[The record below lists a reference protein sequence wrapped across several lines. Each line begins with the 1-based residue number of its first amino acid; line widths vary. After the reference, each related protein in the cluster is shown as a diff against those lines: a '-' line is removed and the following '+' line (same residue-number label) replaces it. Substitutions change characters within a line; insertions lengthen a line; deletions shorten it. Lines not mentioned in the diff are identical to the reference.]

1 MRGELEVDKDRSDQ
15 VPENRDELQSQ
26 NQSQDLDAHP
36 DSDPEYFEV
45 SCRLIPLGPAL
56 VMILFCLLISTFSWI
71 IASFINQLLAGGIAA
86 ISIVL
91 QMFLIPI
98 VFLHATRMKIRLSR
112 HGIQVVS
119 SMHSSTMLRRLSRSW
134 TDLHSVRLRRL
145 KSPEILVNR
154 MARQREYRF
163 RRSSMAELI
172 QRTLDRGWINCG
184 FLMLDFKSG
193 GMAPFPLAGFSP
205 EDLET
210 VFIALAR
217 WGDPMS
223 LNPDVLALKR
233 NVLTGQADMAE
244 LGGASFTRMWEE
256 SLKSQFEVTNF
267 VPLSAG
273 QNLQDGKLKILML
286 IACGGMS
293 SVYLAS
299 RFDGSRVVVKEM
311 RVPVDSEPGLA
322 DRVHE
327 MFSREANMLARLD
340 HPSIVHVLDYF
351 VESGRDYLVLEYVPG
366 LTLRQHVKMGGP
378 FSQVESVKIALA
390 LFPILAYLHGQEPPV
405 LHRDL
410 TPDNLILRDPGRE
423 LMLVDFGAANE
434 FVGNLTGT
442 LIGKQCYIPPEQ
454 FRGRAEPASDVYAAA
469 ATLFY
474 LLTGQD
480 PEPIS
485 ASSPARV
492 VGSDIVCGELDE
504 LVNLCTMEDPGER
517 LQDIDEIIER
527 LRRLETKL

>member
-1 MRGELEVDKDRSDQ
+1 MRGELEVDKDGLEQ
-15 VPENRDELQSQ
+15 VSAPISQ
-26 NQSQDLDAHP
+26 NLPSDN
-36 DSDPEYFEV
+36 DPEYFEV

-56 VMILFCLLISTFSWI
+56 VMIVFCLLVSTFSWM
-71 IASFINQLLAGGIAA
+71 IASFNALFAACSIA
-86 ISIVL
+86 L
-91 QMFLIPI
+91 QMLLIPMI
-98 VFLHATRMKIRLSR
+98 FFHATRLKIRLSQ
-112 HGIQVVS
+112 HGIKVLS
-119 SMHSSTMLRRLSRSW
+119 SMHSSTMMRRLSRSW
-134 TDLHSVRLRRL
+134 NDLHSVRLRRL
-145 KSPEILVNR
+145 QSPEILLNR
-154 MARQREYRF
+154 MSTQRECRF
-163 RRSSMAELI
+163 RRHTVAEQL
-172 QRTLDRGWINCG
+172 QKVLDRGWMNCG
-184 FLMLDFKSG
+184 FLMFDFKSG

-210 VFIALAR
+210 LFIALSR

-223 LNPDVLALKR
+223 LNPDVLALRR

-244 LGGASFTRMWEE
+244 LGGANYTRMWEE

-273 QNLQDGKLKILML
+273 QVLQDGKLKILML

-299 RFDGSRVVVKEM
+299 RFDGSRVVVKEL

-327 MFSREANMLARLD
+327 MFAREASMLARLD
-340 HPSIVHVLDYF
+340 HPSIVHVLDHF

-366 LTLRQHVKMGGP
+366 LTLRQHVKMAGA
-378 FSQVESVKIALA
+378 FSQADCVKLA
-390 LFPILAYLHGQEPPV
+390 LDLFPVIAYLHSQEPPV

-410 TPDNLILRDPGRE
+410 TPDNLILKDPGRE

-454 FRGRAEPASDVYAAA
+454 FRGRAEPASDVYAAC
-469 ATLFY
+469 ATLYY

-485 ASSPARV
+485 ASRPAEAA
-492 VGSDIVCGELDE
+492 GSDVVCGDLDE
-504 LVNLCTMEDPGER
+504 LVYLCTLEDPGER
-517 LQDIDEIIER
+517 LKDIDEIIER
-527 LRRLETKL
+527 LRRIKAKL